1 MCACASHLMTQVVGS
16 SGADV
21 SVWLKE
27 DNLGSHAAAVCVAAP
42 ADCVTSSPT

>member
-1 MCACASHLMTQVVGS
+1 MCACASHLMTQPVGS

-27 DNLGSHAAAVCVAAP
+27 DDLGSHLLRCVLQL
-42 ADCVTSSPT
+42 C